1 MLNTKIAKCFVTF
14 RAAVDRCKVGRFS
27 PGSWKSC
34 LQTAAAAADGAR
46 KKVIM
51 SYEKKVLSSREM
63 RRSSLARSKLS
74 ISFRPPP
81 TRFYNT
87 LLYPTYLKRRK
98 EKSHPAVHNPFLA
111 AAAAPAAPA
120 AAAAAAFFIHFN
132 SVDAGKGEI
141 GDYIK
146 RCLKLFF
153 FFFHFFFSQSFFSD
167 FRNEIRPFPFQKSF
181 QCNVLVYFN
190 GEFWT
195 ELFPFSSKW
204 HH

>member
-1 MLNTKIAKCFVTF
+1 MFRDFFELLLIDAKLADSVP
-14 RAAVDRCKVGRFS
+14 AVGKVVCKLPPPTPLLV
-27 PGSWKSC
+27 
-34 LQTAAAAADGAR
+34 

-51 SYEKKVLSSREM
+51 SYEKKSFIIERDEKKFSCWVKAKHFIPSPSS
-63 RRSSLARSKLS
+63 
-74 ISFRPPP
+74 
-81 TRFYNT
+81 FYNT